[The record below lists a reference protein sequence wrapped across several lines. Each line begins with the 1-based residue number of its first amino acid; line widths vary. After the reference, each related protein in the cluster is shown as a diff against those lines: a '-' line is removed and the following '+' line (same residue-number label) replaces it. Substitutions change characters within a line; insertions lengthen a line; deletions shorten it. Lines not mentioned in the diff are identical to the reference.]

1 MKVEEINLSE
11 IKPYEFNP
19 RKNEK
24 AIEKVAASLREFGWK
39 QPIVVDEQNVVLAGH
54 TRLAAAISLSYQVA
68 PVVVAEGLTDAQK
81 AAYRIADNK
90 TAEYSEWDKDLL
102 QQEFSRLMELDAD
115 LTSTSF
121 SLEDIANFSDEFLE
135 WEDDDDQFENEES
148 EASEENLLGELNSAH
163 VKMVLIY
170 LNTETEP
177 VFREMA
183 EKLQERFGKENLSDT
198 IFKVVEDGYKNI

>member
-1 MKVEEINLSE
+1 MKVEEINISE

-19 RKNEK
+19 RKNAK

-54 TRLAAAISLSYQVA
+54 TRLAAAIALNYEVA
-68 PVVVAEGLTDAQK
+68 PVVVADGLTDAQK

-102 QQEFSRLMELDAD
+102 QKEFARLMELDAD

-121 SLEDIANFSDEFLE
+121 SLEDIAGFSEDFLE
-135 WEDDDDQFENEES
+135 WDDDDEFENEES

-177 VFREMA
+177 VFREMS
-183 EKLQERFGKENLSDT
+183 EKLQEHFGTENLSDT
-198 IFKVVEDGYKNI
+198 IFKVVEDAHKNI

>member
-1 MKVEEINLSE
+1 MKIEQINLSE

-24 AIEKVAASLREFGWK
+24 AIEKVAASLSEFGWK

-54 TRLAAAISLSYQVA
+54 TRLAAAISLNYEVA
-68 PVVVAEGLTDAQK
+68 PVVVADGLTDAQK

-102 QQEFSRLMELDAD
+102 QKEFARLIELDAN

-121 SLEDIANFSDEFLE
+121 SLEDIAGFSEDFLE
-135 WEDDDDQFENEES
+135 WDDDDEFENEES
-148 EASEENLLGELNSAH
+148 ETSEENLLGELNSAH

-177 VFREMA
+177 VFRQMS
-183 EKLQERFGKENLSDT
+183 EKLQEHFGTENLSDT

>member
-1 MKVEEINLSE
+1 MKIEQINLSE

-24 AIEKVAASLREFGWK
+24 AIEKVAASLSEFGWK

-54 TRLAAAISLSYQVA
+54 TRLAAAISLNYEVA
-68 PVVVAEGLTDAQK
+68 PVVVADGLTDAQK

-102 QQEFSRLMELDAD
+102 QKEFARLMELDAD

-121 SLEDIANFSDEFLE
+121 SLEDIAGFSEDFLE
-135 WEDDDDQFENEES
+135 WDDDDEFENEES
-148 EASEENLLGELNSAH
+148 EASEDNLLGEINSAH
-163 VKMVLIY
+163 VKWC
-170 LNTETEP
+170 
-177 VFREMA
+177 
-183 EKLQERFGKENLSDT
+183 
-198 IFKVVEDGYKNI
+198 

>member
-24 AIEKVAASLREFGWK
+24 AIDKVAASLREFGWK

-54 TRLAAAISLSYQVA
+54 TRLAAAISLNYQVA

-121 SLEDIANFSDEFLE
+121 SLEDIAGFSDEFLE

-148 EASEENLLGELNSAH
+148 EASEENLLGEINSAH

-177 VFREMA
+177 VFREMS
-183 EKLQERFGKENLSDT
+183 EKLQEHFGTENLSDT
-198 IFKVVEDGYKNI
+198 IFKVVEDAHKNI

>member
-1 MKVEEINLSE
+1 MKIEQINLSE

-24 AIEKVAASLREFGWK
+24 AIEKVAASLSEFGWK

-54 TRLAAAISLSYQVA
+54 TRLAAAISLNYEVA
-68 PVVVAEGLTDAQK
+68 PVVVADGLTDAQK

-102 QQEFSRLMELDAD
+102 QKEFARLIELDAD

-121 SLEDIANFSDEFLE
+121 SLEDIAGFSEDFLE
-135 WEDDDDQFENEES
+135 WDDDDEFENEES
-148 EASEENLLGELNSAH
+148 ETSEENLLGELNSAH

-183 EKLQERFGKENLSDT
+183 EKLQERFGTENLSDT

>member
-24 AIEKVAASLREFGWK
+24 AIDKVAASLREFGWK
-39 QPIVVDEQNVVLAGH
+39 QPIVVDVQNVVLAGH
-54 TRLAAAISLSYQVA
+54 TRLAAAISLNYQVA

-121 SLEDIANFSDEFLE
+121 SLEDIAGFSDEFLE

-148 EASEENLLGELNSAH
+148 EASEENLLGEINSAH

-177 VFREMA
+177 VFREMS
-183 EKLQERFGKENLSDT
+183 EKLQEHFGTENLSDT
-198 IFKVVEDGYKNI
+198 IFKVVEDAHKNI

>member
-1 MKVEEINLSE
+1 MKIEQINLSE

-24 AIEKVAASLREFGWK
+24 AIEKVAASLSEFGWK

-54 TRLAAAISLSYQVA
+54 TRLAAAISLNYEVA
-68 PVVVAEGLTDAQK
+68 PVVVADGLTDAQK

-102 QQEFSRLMELDAD
+102 QKEFARLIELDAD

-121 SLEDIANFSDEFLE
+121 SLEDIAGFSEDFLE
-135 WEDDDDQFENEES
+135 WDDDDEFENEES
-148 EASEENLLGELNSAH
+148 ETSEENLLGELNSAH

-177 VFREMA
+177 VFRQMS
-183 EKLQERFGKENLSDT
+183 EKLQEHFGTENLSDT

>member
-54 TRLAAAISLSYQVA
+54 TRLAAAISLNYQVA

-102 QQEFSRLMELDAD
+102 QQEFARLMELDAD

-121 SLEDIANFSDEFLE
+121 SLEDIAGFSDEFLE

-148 EASEENLLGELNSAH
+148 EASEENLLGEINSAH

-183 EKLQERFGKENLSDT
+183 EKLQERFGTENLSDT

>member
-1 MKVEEINLSE
+1 MKIEQINLSE

-24 AIEKVAASLREFGWK
+24 AIEKVAASLSEFGWK

-54 TRLAAAISLSYQVA
+54 TRLAAAISLNYEVA
-68 PVVVAEGLTDAQK
+68 PVVVADGLTDAQK

-102 QQEFSRLMELDAD
+102 QKEFARLMELDAD

-121 SLEDIANFSDEFLE
+121 SLEDIAGFSEDFLE
-135 WEDDDDQFENEES
+135 WDDDDEFENEES

-177 VFREMA
+177 VFREMS
-183 EKLQERFGKENLSDT
+183 EKLQEHFGTENLSDT
-198 IFKVVEDGYKNI
+198 IFKVVEDAHKNI

>member
-1 MKVEEINLSE
+1 MKVQEINLSE

-102 QQEFSRLMELDAD
+102 QKEFARLIELDAD

-121 SLEDIANFSDEFLE
+121 SLEDIAGFSEDFLE
-135 WEDDDDQFENEES
+135 WDDDDDFENEES
-148 EASEENLLGELNSAH
+148 EASEENLLGEFNSAH

-177 VFREMA
+177 VFREMS
-183 EKLQERFGKENLSDT
+183 EKLQEHFGTENLSDT
-198 IFKVVEDGYKNI
+198 IYKVVEDAHKNI

>member
-54 TRLAAAISLSYQVA
+54 TRLAAAFSLNYQVA

-81 AAYRIADNK
+81 VAYRIADNK
-90 TAEYSEWDKDLL
+90 TSEYSEWDKDLL

-121 SLEDIANFSDEFLE
+121 SLEDIAGFSDEFLD

-148 EASEENLLGELNSAH
+148 ETSEENLLGEINSAH

-183 EKLQERFGKENLSDT
+183 EKLQERFGTENLSDT

>member
-1 MKVEEINLSE
+1 MKIEQINLSE
-11 IKPYEFNP
+11 IRPYEFNP

-24 AIEKVAASLREFGWK
+24 AIEKVAASLSEFGWK

-54 TRLAAAISLSYQVA
+54 TRLAAAISLNYEVA
-68 PVVVAEGLTDAQK
+68 PVVVADGLTDAQK

-102 QQEFSRLMELDAD
+102 QKEFARLMELDAD

-121 SLEDIANFSDEFLE
+121 SLEDIAGFSEDFLE
-135 WEDDDDQFENEES
+135 WDDDDEFENEES
-148 EASEENLLGELNSAH
+148 EASEENLLGEINSAH

-183 EKLQERFGKENLSDT
+183 EKLQERFGTENLSDT

>member
-1 MKVEEINLSE
+1 MKVEEINISE

-19 RKNEK
+19 RKNAK

-54 TRLAAAISLSYQVA
+54 TRLAAAIALNYEVA
-68 PVVVAEGLTDAQK
+68 PVVVADGLTDAQK

-102 QQEFSRLMELDAD
+102 QKEFARLMELDAD

-121 SLEDIANFSDEFLE
+121 SLEDIAGFSEDFLE
-135 WEDDDDQFENEES
+135 WDDDDDEFENEES

-177 VFREMA
+177 VFREMS
-183 EKLQERFGKENLSDT
+183 EKLQEHFGTENLSDT
-198 IFKVVEDGYKNI
+198 IFKVVEDAHKNI

>member
-39 QPIVVDEQNVVLAGH
+39 QPIVVDEDNVVLAGH
-54 TRLAAAISLSYQVA
+54 TRLAAALSLNYEVA

-81 AAYRIADNK
+81 SAYRIADNK

-102 QQEFSRLMELDAD
+102 QKEFARLIELDAD

-121 SLEDIANFSDEFLE
+121 SLEDIAGFSEDFLE
-135 WEDDDDQFENEES
+135 WDDDDDFENEES
-148 EASEENLLGELNSAH
+148 EASEENLLGEFNSAH

-177 VFREMA
+177 VFREMS
-183 EKLQERFGKENLSDT
+183 EKLQEHFGTENLSDT
-198 IFKVVEDGYKNI
+198 IFKVVEDAHKNI

>member
-39 QPIVVDEQNVVLAGH
+39 QPIVVDEDNVVLAGH
-54 TRLAAAISLSYQVA
+54 TRLAAALSLNYEVA

-81 AAYRIADNK
+81 SAYRIADNK

-102 QQEFSRLMELDAD
+102 QKEFARLIELDAD
-115 LTSTSF
+115 LSSTSF
-121 SLEDIANFSDEFLE
+121 SLEDIAGFSEDFLE
-135 WEDDDDQFENEES
+135 WDDDDDFENEES

-177 VFREMA
+177 VFREMS
-183 EKLQERFGKENLSDT
+183 EKLQEHFGTENLSDT
-198 IFKVVEDGYKNI
+198 IFKVVEDAHKNI

>member
-1 MKVEEINLSE
+1 MKIEQINLSE

-24 AIEKVAASLREFGWK
+24 AIEKVAASLSEFGWK

-54 TRLAAAISLSYQVA
+54 TRLAAAISLNYEVA
-68 PVVVAEGLTDAQK
+68 PVVVADGLTDAQK

-102 QQEFSRLMELDAD
+102 QKEFARLMELDAD

-121 SLEDIANFSDEFLE
+121 SLEDIAGFSEDFLE
-135 WEDDDDQFENEES
+135 WDDDDEFENEES
-148 EASEENLLGELNSAH
+148 EASEENLLGEINSDH

-183 EKLQERFGKENLSDT
+183 EKLQERFSTENLSDT

>member
-1 MKVEEINLSE
+1 MKVQEINLSE

-102 QQEFSRLMELDAD
+102 QKEFARLIELDAD

-121 SLEDIANFSDEFLE
+121 SLEDIAGFSEDFLE
-135 WEDDDDQFENEES
+135 WDDDDDFENEES
-148 EASEENLLGELNSAH
+148 EASEENLLGEFNSAH

-177 VFREMA
+177 VFREMS
-183 EKLQERFGKENLSDT
+183 EKLQEHFGTENLSDT
-198 IFKVVEDGYKNI
+198 IFKVVEDAHKNI

>member
-183 EKLQERFGKENLSDT
+183 EKLQERFGTENLSDT

>member
-1 MKVEEINLSE
+1 MKIEEINLSE

-24 AIEKVAASLREFGWK
+24 AIEKVAASLSEFGWK
-39 QPIVVDEQNVVLAGH
+39 QPIVVDEHNVVLAGH
-54 TRLAAAISLSYQVA
+54 TRLAAAISLNYKVA
-68 PVVVAEGLTDAQK
+68 PVVVAGGLTDAQK

-102 QQEFSRLMELDAD
+102 QKEFARLIELDAD
-115 LTSTSF
+115 LSSTSF
-121 SLEDIANFSDEFLE
+121 SLEDIAGFSEDFLE
-135 WEDDDDQFENEES
+135 WDDDDDFENEES
-148 EASEENLLGELNSAH
+148 ETSEENLLGELNSAH

-183 EKLQERFGKENLSDT
+183 EKLQDRFGTENLSDT

>member
-39 QPIVVDEQNVVLAGH
+39 QPIVVDQQNVVLAGH

-183 EKLQERFGKENLSDT
+183 EKLQERFGTENLSDT

>member
-1 MKVEEINLSE
+1 MKVQEINLSE

-102 QQEFSRLMELDAD
+102 QKEFARLIELDAD

-121 SLEDIANFSDEFLE
+121 SLEDIAGFSEDFLE
-135 WEDDDDQFENEES
+135 WDDDDDFENEES

-177 VFREMA
+177 VFREMS
-183 EKLQERFGKENLSDT
+183 EKLQEHFGTENLSDT
-198 IFKVVEDGYKNI
+198 IYKVVEDAHKNI

>member
-1 MKVEEINLSE
+1 MKIEQINLSE

-24 AIEKVAASLREFGWK
+24 AIEKVAASLSEFGWK

-54 TRLAAAISLSYQVA
+54 TRLAAAISLNYEVA
-68 PVVVAEGLTDAQK
+68 PVVVADGLTDAQK

-102 QQEFSRLMELDAD
+102 QKEFARLMELDAD

-121 SLEDIANFSDEFLE
+121 SLEDIAGFSEDFLE
-135 WEDDDDQFENEES
+135 WDDDDEFENEES
-148 EASEENLLGELNSAH
+148 EASEENLLGEINSAH

-183 EKLQERFGKENLSDT
+183 EKLQERFGTENLSDT

>member
-39 QPIVVDEQNVVLAGH
+39 QPIVVDEENVVLAGH
-54 TRLAAAISLSYQVA
+54 TRLAAALSLNYEVA

-81 AAYRIADNK
+81 SAYRIADNK

-102 QQEFSRLMELDAD
+102 QKEFARLIELDAD
-115 LTSTSF
+115 LSSTSF
-121 SLEDIANFSDEFLE
+121 SLEDIAGFSEDFLE
-135 WEDDDDQFENEES
+135 WDDDDDDFENEES

-177 VFREMA
+177 VFREMS
-183 EKLQERFGKENLSDT
+183 EKLQEHFGTENLSDT
-198 IFKVVEDGYKNI
+198 IFKVVEDAHKNI

>member
-121 SLEDIANFSDEFLE
+121 SLEDIAGFSDEFLE

-183 EKLQERFGKENLSDT
+183 EKLQERFGTENLSDT